1 MHPSMNSLFLLK
13 SLNFKQITR
22 KVRLKIKAIILL
34 GDSSRA
40 DKAVFPHCFTFIEF
54 LGHLK
59 GWKKDMP
66 KVDDGHIYCLSQ
78 RESMKDCH

>member
-34 GDSSRA
+34 GDSSRV

-59 GWKKDMP
+59 GGKDMP
-66 KVDDGHIYCLSQ
+66 KVKDGHIQCLSQ
-78 RESMKDCH
+78 RKSLKDYH